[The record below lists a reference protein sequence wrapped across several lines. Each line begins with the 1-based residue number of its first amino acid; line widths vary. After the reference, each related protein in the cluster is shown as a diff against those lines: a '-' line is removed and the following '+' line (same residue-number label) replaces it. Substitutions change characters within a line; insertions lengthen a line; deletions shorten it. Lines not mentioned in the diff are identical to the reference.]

1 MRNLELRPEACT
13 TQPDGDPPLT
23 CRRQLRYETRY
34 AIDHTAWHSIY
45 FVSCDGPDGR
55 ASHASSSDAALPV
68 VELQAAVAFR
78 NPYGYVPAELSGLLP
93 SQLLRL
99 LLCAATTA
107 YFVAVAYRHR
117 AALQPLH
124 GAVLLLLA
132 LALVEAA
139 VWTAAFFGTLNGGGR
154 PYCCPFP
161 TTVGAALVLQVLR
174 QALSRSVL
182 LVVCLGYGIVRPR
195 LLLLEWTLLALLTAG
210 YLAASLANQAMSLMR
225 FTSLAQA
232 ARGTPWLVQGAA
244 ALTDLVFLLWI
255 CAALQSTMRV
265 LAEYRQTAKLALY
278 ASLWRL
284 LSSAVVVF
292 VLVSLLFALDD
303 ADVIDAGAAVHW
315 RLTWLQ
321 PALWDLLNVLVL
333 LAVAYLCLPSERARL
348 LAYHSQLPQHDGDLD
363 DESLHGGSS
372 GLFDDDDGDDDAL
385 DYDAFFRRHA
395 TSSSSAAVSSSSAA
409 SSGGGYDALPRAAED
424 DAAQEADME
433 MVLLRQRGGF
443 VSRRLLTHDAFSAR
457 LSDDDHDDWAAPRRS
472 GGLSGGG
479 GTRLSP
485 PPSAAATSRSA
496 LHADDDEFG
505 LRSAD

>member
-1 MRNLELRPEACT
+1 MSQGDSYIDVSLAVQSTSHTNDTTHLLLVYVASDEDHGKSATLLSSFCELTKSAHALEKLPYVYASKVQNLELRLEACA
-13 TQPDGDPPLT
+13 TQPDNDPPLT
-23 CRRQLRYETRY
+23 CRRQLRHETRF
-34 AIDHTAWHSIY
+34 AVDHTAWHSVY
-45 FVSCDGPDGR
+45 FISCDGPDGR
-55 ASHASSSDAALPV
+55 ASHASSSSSDTALPV
-68 VELQAAVAFR
+68 VTLQAAVAFR
-78 NPYGYVPAELSGLLP
+78 NPYGFLPAELSGLLP

-99 LLCAATTA
+99 LLCAATTV
-107 YFVAVAYRHR
+107 YFVAVAHRHR

-139 VWTAAFFGTLNGGGR
+139 VWTAAFVGTLNGGGR

-161 TTVGAALVLQVLR
+161 ATVGAALVLQVLR
-174 QALSRSVL
+174 QALSRGVL

-210 YLAASLANQAMSLMR
+210 YLAAALANQAMSLMR

-232 ARGTPWLVQGAA
+232 ARGTPWPVQAAA
-244 ALTDLVFLLWI
+244 ALADLVFLLWI

-284 LSSAVVVF
+284 LSSAVVAF

-348 LAYHSQLPQHDGDLD
+348 L
-363 DESLHGGSS
+363 E
-372 GLFDDDDGDDDAL
+372 
-385 DYDAFFRRHA
+385 
-395 TSSSSAAVSSSSAA
+395 
-409 SSGGGYDALPRAAED
+409 

-433 MVLLRQRGGF
+433 MVLLKQRGGF

-457 LSDDDHDDWAAPRRS
+457 LSDDDRDDWAAPRRS
-472 GGLSGGG
+472 GGLGGGGG

-485 PPSAAATSRSA
+485 PPTTTATSRSA
-496 LHADDDEFG
+496 LHADDGDDDEFG
-505 LRSAD
+505 LRSAE